1 MVFSSLTFLFFFLP
15 IALLLYYGVGRL
27 EKPNSVLLKNLIL
40 FLISLVFYAWGEP
53 YYVLLLLLSTG
64 IDYFCGYFADHYR
77 GYNRAKL
84 FLWLSVVANLSLLV
98 FFKYSTLLVQTI
110 NGVFHTQFYLGSIA
124 LPIGISFYTF
134 QTMSYTIDVYRGH
147 APVQKNFIALGAYVS
162 MFPQLIAGPIVRY
175 EQIAPQLVHR
185 RFCFAQFSQ
194 GVQRFIVGLAKKV
207 LLANNVGLLWTWV
220 STTSLSE
227 LSALSAVLGILG
239 FGFQIY
245 FDFSGYSDMAIGLG
259 KMFGFEFPE
268 NFDHPYVSRSITEF
282 WRRWHITLSSWFR
295 DYVYIP
301 LGGNRRGTFRTVMN
315 LLIVWFLTG
324 LWHGASY
331 NFILWG
337 LYYGLLLILE
347 KLFFTR
353 WLERCHHSFLP
364 RLYTLVA
371 VFIGWILFAL
381 EDFGQLG
388 QYFQAIFANSLFAD
402 RTSLYLLSHFGG
414 LLLLCILFSLP
425 LTSFLGLHRPSVQR
439 RKWYAVC
446 SNLCLLLIFVV
457 SIAHLVSLTYNP
469 FLYFRF

>member
-77 GYNRAKL
+77 GQSRAKL

-207 LLANNVGLLWTWV
+207 LLANNIGLLWTWV
-220 STTSLSE
+220 STASLSE
-227 LSALSAVLGILG
+227 LSALSAVLGILS

-259 KMFGFEFPE
+259 KMFGFEFSE

-347 KLFFTR
+347 KLFLTR

-425 LTSFLGLHRPSVQR
+425 LTSFLGLHRPSIQR
-439 RKWYAVC
+439 RKWYIVC
-446 SNLCLLLIFVV
+446 SNLCLILIFVV

>member
-27 EKPNSVLLKNLIL
+27 EKPNRVLLKNLIL

-53 YYVLLLLLSTG
+53 YYVFLLLLSTG
-64 IDYFCGYFADHYR
+64 IDYFCGYFADYYR
-77 GYNRAKL
+77 GRSRAKL
-84 FLWLSVVANLSLLV
+84 FLWLSVVANLSLLA

-185 RFCFAQFSQ
+185 RFCFTQFSQ

-207 LLANNVGLLWTWV
+207 LLANNIGLLWTWV
-220 STTSLSE
+220 STASLSE

-259 KMFGFEFPE
+259 KMFGFELPE

-301 LGGNRRGTFRTVMN
+301 LGGNRKGTFRTVMN

-347 KLFFTR
+347 KFFLSR
-353 WLERCHHSFLP
+353 WLKRCHHSFLP

-381 EDFGQLG
+381 EDFSQLG

-402 RTSLYLLSHFGG
+402 QTSLYLLSHFGG

-425 LTSFLGLHRPSVQR
+425 LTSFLGLHRPSIQR
-439 RKWYAVC
+439 RKWYIVC
-446 SNLCLLLIFVV
+446 SNLCLILIFVV

>member
-15 IALLLYYGVGRL
+15 VALLLYYGVGKL
-27 EKPNSVLLKNLIL
+27 EKPNGVLLKNLIL
-40 FLISLVFYAWGEP
+40 FLMSLVFYAWGEP
-53 YYVLLLLLSTG
+53 YYVFLLLLSTG
-64 IDYFCGYFADHYR
+64 IDYFCGYFADRYR
-77 GYNRAKL
+77 GRKQAKV
-84 FLWLSVVANLSLLV
+84 FLCLSIVANLSLLV
-98 FFKYSTLLVQTI
+98 FFKYSSLLVHTV
-110 NGVFHTQFYLGSIA
+110 NSVFQTQFYLGSIS

-147 APVQKNFIALGAYVS
+147 APVQKSFIALGAYVS

-175 EQIAPQLVHR
+175 SQIAPQLEHR
-185 RFCFAQFSQ
+185 RFCIGQFSQ

-207 LLANNVGLLWTWV
+207 LLANNIGLLWTWV
-220 STTSLSE
+220 LGTSFQDISCLT
-227 LSALSAVLGILG
+227 AVLGTIG

-259 KMFGFEFPE
+259 KMLGFTFPE
-268 NFDHPYVSRSITEF
+268 NFDHPYISRSITEF
-282 WRRWHITLSSWFR
+282 WRRWHITLGSWFR

-301 LGGNRRGTFRTVMN
+301 LGGNQKGPLHTAFN

-337 LYYGLLLILE
+337 LYYGLLIGLE
-347 KLFFTR
+347 KLA
-353 WLERCHHSFLP
+353 LSKLLGRCRHSLVP
-364 RLYTLVA
+364 RLYTLFA
-371 VFIGWILFAL
+371 VFLGWVLFSI

-388 QYFQAIFANSLFAD
+388 QYFQALFSNPILID
-402 RTSLYLLSHFGG
+402 RDALYLLSHFGG
-414 LLLLCILFSLP
+414 LLLLCTLFSLP
-425 LTSFLGLHRPSVQR
+425 LASALGLQKPKIQS
-439 RKWYAVC
+439 RKWYQV
-446 SNLCLLLIFVV
+446 SSLICLLLIFVV